1 MRKKMK
7 LNKKQLLK
15 VSISMALAGCLSISS
30 AYAQDEEKRDD
41 SILEEVI
48 VTAQKTEQNLQE
60 VPMSVTAVDGDIMD
74 EIRSGGSDIRFISGR
89 VPSLIV
95 ESDYGRVFPRF
106 YIRGLG
112 NTDFDLNAS
121 QSVSL
126 IYDDIVMENPI
137 LKGFPVFDMDRVEV
151 LRGPQGTLFGRNTPA
166 GIVKFDSVKPSAEN
180 DGYIKLGFGRFNQ
193 TSIEG
198 AIGGE
203 ISPNWSAR
211 FSFLHDERGDWVDN
225 KPGLVDPD
233 LNLVNGQANGDGNLE
248 GYAEDAFRF
257 QLAYDGEDFSALFNI
272 HGRDMDGTARV
283 FRANIIKP
291 GTNNFTPE
299 YDRFTVSHDGGN
311 EQIVQ
316 SKGFM
321 GKLEWDLDND
331 MALTSITGYETVE
344 AYSRGDVDGGYGA
357 DFLPWS
363 GPTIGLPPIDD
374 VPQDPNY
381 SGIPFPAQTA
391 DGIPNHSQFSQE
403 FRISKAND
411 NNFWQAG
418 VFYFDEHLEVDSF
431 NYSDLSIEQQIP
443 PVFDPNATN
452 RAHTGYA
459 NQVQDTTAY
468 AVFGQADFYLSDE
481 TTLTVGGRWSDESKD
496 YTAAVPMN
504 PFGDPVAPASVS
516 TSAGNFSGNI
526 SISHV
531 LDDDTNIYARL
542 ARGFRAPSIQ
552 GRVLFG
558 GAITVAN
565 SETIHS
571 IEAGFKKELFENRAR
586 LNASVFYYQMRDQQ
600 LTAGS
605 GSANVNQLVNADKT
619 VGYGF
624 ETDLTAKLAE
634 NTLLTFGLSYNN
646 TEIQDAN
653 LTVSPCGAG
662 CTVLDPREEPDN
674 EDNLNVLIDGNSL
687 PRAPRWMSN
696 LILKHII
703 PLDGGDLVLST
714 DWAYRSEINF
724 FLYESREFRGD
735 ALLEGGLRI
744 AYETEKW
751 AAGFYGRN
759 ITNQDKLIAAIDFN
773 NLEGIVNDPR
783 IWGVDFQYNFF

>member
-1 MRKKMK
+1 MK

-15 VSISMALAGCLSISS
+15 ISISMALAGTF
-30 AYAQDEEKRDD
+30 AAPTVYAQDEEQKDD

-60 VPMSVTAVDGDIMD
+60 VPMSISAVDGDIMD
-74 EIRSGGSDIRFISGR
+74 EIRSGGSDIRFLSGR

-95 ESDYGRVFPRF
+95 ESDFGRVFPRF

-121 QSVSL
+121 QPVSL
-126 IYDDIVMENPI
+126 IYDDIVMENPM
-137 LKGFPVFDMDRVEV
+137 LKGFPVFDMERVET

-166 GIVKFDSVKPSAEN
+166 GIVKFDSVKPSQDMN
-180 DGYIKLGFGRFNQ
+180 GYAKIGFGSFRQ
-193 TSIEG
+193 TSFEG
-198 AIGGE
+198 AIGGALND
-203 ISPNWSAR
+203 NWSAR
-211 FSFLHDERGDWVDN
+211 VSYLHDQRADWVRN
-225 KPGLVDPD
+225 EPGLVDPS
-233 LNLVNGQANGDGNLE
+233 LALVNNINGDGDLE
-248 GYAEDAFRF
+248 GYTEDAYRV
-257 QLAYDGEDFSALFNI
+257 QVAYDGDAFSALFNL
-272 HGRDMDGTARV
+272 HGRDLSGTARV
-283 FRANIIKP
+283 FRANIIQP
-291 GTNNFTPE
+291 GTNDFVPG
-299 YDRFTVSHDGGN
+299 YDRRVVSHDGGN
-311 EQIVQ
+311 AQDVK
-316 SKGFM
+316 SM
-321 GKLEWDLDND
+321 GWSAKLEWDLDND
-331 MALTSITGYETVE
+331 MTVTSITGYETVE

-357 DFLPWS
+357 SFLPWM
-363 GPTIGLPPIDD
+363 GPGF
-374 VPQDPNY
+374 
-381 SGIPFPAQTA
+381 IPFPAQTA
-391 DGIPNHSQFSQE
+391 DGIPDHNQTTQE
-403 FRISKAND
+403 FRLSQASD
-411 NNFWQAG
+411 SMFWQVG
-418 VFYFDEHLEVDSF
+418 VFYFDEHLEVESF
-431 NYSDLSIEQQIP
+431 NYSDLTD
-443 PVFDPNATN
+443 V
-452 RAHTGYA
+452 HTGYA
-459 NQVQDTTAY
+459 TQVQDTTAY

-481 TTLTVGGRWSDESKD
+481 TTLTIGGRWSDESKD
-496 YTAAVPMN
+496 YTAAVPLH
-504 PFGDPVAPASVS
+504 PFGGDPVAPASVS

-531 LDDDTNIYARL
+531 LDDDTNIYARI

-558 GAITVAN
+558 GAITVAD

-571 IEAGFKKELFENRAR
+571 IEAGFKKELWDNRAR
-586 LNASVFYYQMRDQQ
+586 LNSSVFYYQMNDQQ

-634 NTLLTFGLSYNN
+634 NTLLTLGLSYNH

-653 LTVSPCGAG
+653 LTVSPCGSN
-662 CTVLDPREEPDN
+662 CTVLDPAGAIEGT
-674 EDNLNVLIDGNSL
+674 VSIDGNSL

-703 PLDGGDLVLST
+703 PLDGGDIVLST

-735 ALLEGGLRI
+735 PLLEGGLRI

-751 AAGFYGRN
+751 VAGFYGRN
-759 ITNQDKLIAAIDFN
+759 ITDQDKLIAAIDFN

-783 IWGVDFQYNFF
+783 IWGIDFQYNF

>member
-1 MRKKMK
+1 MYSK
-7 LNKKQLLK
+7 NKKSVLAL
-15 VSISMALAGCLSISS
+15 SISMALTFSGAIF
-30 AYAQDEEKRDD
+30 AQDKDEEDKNDMA
-41 SILEEVI
+41 LEEVI
-48 VTAQKTEQNLQE
+48 VTAQKTEQNLQD
-60 VPMSVTAVDGDIMD
+60 VPMSVTAVDGDVMD
-74 EIRSGGSDIRFISGR
+74 EIRSGGADIRFVSGR

-95 ESDYGRVFPRF
+95 ESDFGRVFPRF

-121 QSVSL
+121 QPVSL
-126 IYDDIVMENPI
+126 IYDDVVMENPM

-166 GIVKFDSVKPSAEN
+166 GIVKFDSVKPSHDTN
-180 DGYIKLGFGRFNQ
+180 GYAKIGFGRFNQ
-193 TSIEG
+193 FSFEG

-203 ISPNWSAR
+203 LSENWTAR
-211 FSFLHDERGDWVDN
+211 FSYLHDERSDWVDN
-225 KPGLVDPD
+225 KPALIDPS
-233 LNLVNGQANGDGNLE
+233 LTFVNGNPVGDGNLE

-257 QLAYDGEDFSALFNI
+257 QLAYDGDDFSALFNI

-283 FRANIIKP
+283 FRANIIQQ
-291 GTNNFTPE
+291 GSNNFTPE
-299 YDRFTVSHDGGN
+299 YDRFVVSHDGAN

-321 GKLEWDLDND
+321 GKLEWDLANE
-331 MALTSITGYETVE
+331 MILTSITGYEEVE
-344 AYSRGDVDGGYGA
+344 AYSRGDVDGGYGSA
-357 DFLPWS
+357 LPFPPFSTTPS
-363 GPTIGLPPIDD
+363 GPGF
-374 VPQDPNY
+374 
-381 SGIPFPAQTA
+381 IPFPAQTA
-391 DGIPNHSQFSQE
+391 DGIPNHRQFTQE
-403 FRISKAND
+403 FRISRASDSK
-411 NNFWQAG
+411 FWQAG
-418 VFYFDEHLEVDSF
+418 VFYFNEHLEVDSF
-431 NYSDLSIEQQIP
+431 NYDDLTLEAVIP
-443 PVFDPNATN
+443 PVFNPNDTH
-452 RAHTGYA
+452 RAFSGYA

-481 TTLTVGGRWSDESKD
+481 TTLTAGLRWSHDAKD
-496 YTAAVPMN
+496 YTASVPLA
-504 PFGDPVAPASVS
+504 PFGGAPVAPSSVHPS
-516 TSAGNFSGNI
+516 DSNFSGNL
-526 SISHV
+526 SISHI
-531 LDDDTNIYARL
+531 LDDETNIYARL

-565 SETIHS
+565 SETVTS
-571 IEAGFKKELFENRAR
+571 IEAGFKKEMWDGRAR
-586 LNASVFYYQMRDQQ
+586 LNADVFYYQMNDQQ

-634 NTLLTFGLSYNN
+634 NTLLTLGVSYNH

-653 LTVSPCGAG
+653 LTVSPCGSN
-662 CTVLDPREEPDN
+662 CTVLDPPGAIAGT
-674 EDNLNVLIDGNSL
+674 VSIDGNSL

-703 PLDGGDLVLST
+703 PLEHANLVLTT
-714 DWAYRSEINF
+714 DWAYRSSINF
-724 FLYESREFRGD
+724 FLYESEEFRGD
-735 ALLEGGLRI
+735 ALLEGGLRV

-751 AAGFYGRN
+751 SAGFYGRN
-759 ITNQDKLIAAIDFN
+759 ITDQDKLIAAIDFN

-783 IWGVDFQYNFF
+783 IWGVDFQYNF

>member
-15 VSISMALAGCLSISS
+15 VSISMALAGCLSIPA
-30 AYAQDEEKRDD
+30 AYAQDEEQRDD

-48 VTAQKTEQNLQE
+48 VTAQKTEQNLQD
-60 VPMSVTAVDGDIMD
+60 VPMSVTAVDGDVMD

-95 ESDYGRVFPRF
+95 ESDFGRVFPRF

-121 QSVSL
+121 QPVSL
-126 IYDDIVMENPI
+126 IYDDIVMENPM
-137 LKGFPVFDMDRVEV
+137 LKGFPVFDMDRVET

-166 GIVKFDSVKPSAEN
+166 GIVKFDSVKPSQDM
-180 DGYIKLGFGRFNQ
+180 DGYAKIGFGTFRQASF
-193 TSIEG
+193 EG
-198 AIGGE
+198 AIGGALND
-203 ISPNWSAR
+203 SWSAR
-211 FSFLHDERGDWVDN
+211 VSYLHDQRADWVRN
-225 KPGLVDPD
+225 EPGLVDPG
-233 LNLVNGQANGDGNLE
+233 LNLVDGKVNGDGDLE
-248 GYAEDAFRF
+248 AYTEDAYRV
-257 QLAYDGEDFSALFNI
+257 QVAYDGDSFSALFNL
-272 HGRDMDGTARV
+272 HGRDLDGTARV

-291 GTNNFTPE
+291 GTNDFVDG
-299 YDRFTVSHDGGN
+299 YDRRVVSYDGGN
-311 EQIVQ
+311 AQDVK
-316 SKGFM
+316 SM
-321 GKLEWDLDND
+321 GWSAKLEWDLDND
-331 MALTSITGYETVE
+331 MTFTSITGYETVE

-357 DFLPWS
+357 SFLPWM
-363 GPTIGLPPIDD
+363 GPGF
-374 VPQDPNY
+374 
-381 SGIPFPAQTA
+381 IPFPAQTA
-391 DGIPNHSQFSQE
+391 DGIPDHNQTTQE
-403 FRISKAND
+403 FRLSQASESM
-411 NNFWQAG
+411 FWQAG
-418 VFYFDEHLEVDSF
+418 VFYFDEHLEVESF
-431 NYSDLSIEQQIP
+431 NYSDLTD
-443 PVFDPNATN
+443 V
-452 RAHTGYA
+452 HTGYA

-468 AVFGQADFYLSDE
+468 AIFGQADFYLSDE
-481 TTLTVGGRWSDESKD
+481 TTLTAGVRWSHDEKD
-496 YTAAVPMN
+496 YTASVPMH
-504 PFGDPVAPASVS
+504 PFGGEPVPPSSVNPS
-516 TSAGNFSGNI
+516 DSNFSGNI
-526 SISHV
+526 SIAHV

-558 GAITVAN
+558 GAITVAD
-565 SETIHS
+565 SETVTS
-571 IEAGFKKELFENRAR
+571 IEAGFKKELWDGRAR
-586 LNASVFYYQMRDQQ
+586 LNSALFYYQMNDQQ

-624 ETDLTAKLAE
+624 ESDLTAKLAP
-634 NTLLTFGLSYNN
+634 NTLLTFGLSYNH
-646 TEIQDAN
+646 TEIQDEN
-653 LTVSPCGAG
+653 LTVSPCGSN
-662 CTVLDPREEPDN
+662 CTVLDPAGAIEGT
-674 EDNLNVLIDGNSL
+674 VSIDGNSL

-703 PLDGGDLVLST
+703 PMDGGDLVLTT

-751 AAGFYGRN
+751 AVGFYGRN
-759 ITNQDKLIAAIDFN
+759 ITDQDKLIAAIDFN

>member
-1 MRKKMK
+1 MK

-60 VPMSVTAVDGDIMD
+60 VPMSITAIDGDIMD
-74 EIRSGGSDIRFISGR
+74 EIRSGGSDIRFMSGR

-95 ESDYGRVFPRF
+95 ESDFGRVFPRF

-121 QSVSL
+121 QPVSL
-126 IYDDIVMENPI
+126 IYDDIVMENPM
-137 LKGFPVFDMDRVEV
+137 LKGFPVFDMDRVET

-166 GIVKFDSVKPSAEN
+166 GIVKFDSVKPSQDM
-180 DGYIKLGFGRFNQ
+180 DGYAKIGFGTFRQ
-193 TSIEG
+193 TSFEG
-198 AIGGE
+198 AIGGALND
-203 ISPNWSAR
+203 SWSAR
-211 FSFLHDERGDWVDN
+211 VSYLHDQRADWVRN
-225 KPGLVDPD
+225 EPGLVDPD
-233 LNLVNGQANGDGNLE
+233 LNLTNGRVNGDGDLE
-248 GYAEDAFRF
+248 AYTEDAYRV
-257 QLAYDGEDFSALFNI
+257 QVAYDGDSFSALFNL
-272 HGRDMDGTARV
+272 HGRDLDGTARV

-291 GTNNFTPE
+291 GTNDFVE
-299 YDRFTVSHDGGN
+299 GYDRRVVSFDGGN
-311 EQIVQ
+311 SQ
-316 SKGFM
+316 SVKSLGWSA
-321 GKLEWDLDND
+321 KLEWDLDND
-331 MALTSITGYETVE
+331 MTFTSITGYETVE

-357 DFLPWS
+357 SFLPWM
-363 GPTIGLPPIDD
+363 GPGF
-374 VPQDPNY
+374 
-381 SGIPFPAQTA
+381 IPFPAQTA
-391 DGIPNHSQFSQE
+391 DGIPDHNQTTQE
-403 FRISKAND
+403 FRLSQTSD
-411 NNFWQAG
+411 SMFWQAG
-418 VFYFDEHLEVDSF
+418 VFYFDEHLEVESF
-431 NYSDLSIEQQIP
+431 NYSDLTD
-443 PVFDPNATN
+443 V
-452 RAHTGYA
+452 HTGYA

-468 AVFGQADFYLSDE
+468 ALFGQSDFYLSDE
-481 TTLTVGGRWSDESKD
+481 TTLTVGVRWSDESKD
-496 YTAAVPMN
+496 YTAAVPLH
-504 PFGDPVAPASVS
+504 PFGGAPVPPSSVS
-516 TSAGNFSGNI
+516 TSDGNFSGNI
-526 SISHV
+526 SIAHV

-558 GAITVAN
+558 GAITVAD
-565 SETIHS
+565 SETVTS
-571 IEAGFKKELFENRAR
+571 IEAGFKKELWDGRAR
-586 LNASVFYYQMRDQQ
+586 LNSALFYYQMNDQQ

-619 VGYGF
+619 IGYGF
-624 ETDLTAKLAE
+624 ESDLTAKLAP
-634 NTLLTFGLSYNN
+634 NTLLTLGLSYNH
-646 TEIQDAN
+646 TEIQDEN
-653 LTVSPCGAG
+653 LTVSPCGSN
-662 CTVLDPREEPDN
+662 CTVLDPPGAIAGT
-674 EDNLNVLIDGNSL
+674 VSIDGNSL

-714 DWAYRSEINF
+714 DWAYRSSINF
-724 FLYESREFRGD
+724 FLYESKEFRGD

-759 ITNQDKLIAAIDFN
+759 ITDQDKLIAAIDFN

>member
-1 MRKKMK
+1 
-7 LNKKQLLK
+7 
-15 VSISMALAGCLSISS
+15 MALAGSF
-30 AYAQDEEKRDD
+30 AAPAVYAQDEEQKDD

-95 ESDYGRVFPRF
+95 ESDFGRVFPRF

-121 QSVSL
+121 QPVSL
-126 IYDDIVMENPI
+126 IYDDIVMENPM
-137 LKGFPVFDMDRVEV
+137 LKGFPVFDMDRVET

-166 GIVKFDSVKPSAEN
+166 GIVKFDSVKPSQDM
-180 DGYIKLGFGRFNQ
+180 DGYAKIGFGSFRQ
-193 TSIEG
+193 TSFEG
-198 AIGGE
+198 AIGGALND
-203 ISPNWSAR
+203 NWSAR
-211 FSFLHDERGDWVDN
+211 VSYLHDQRADWVRN
-225 KPGLVDPD
+225 EPGLVDPG
-233 LNLVNGQANGDGNLE
+233 LNLVNGQVNGDGDLE
-248 GYAEDAFRF
+248 AYTEDAYRV
-257 QLAYDGEDFSALFNI
+257 QVAYEGDTFNALFNL
-272 HGRDMDGTARV
+272 HGRDLDGTARV
-283 FRANIIKP
+283 FRANIIQP
-291 GTNNFTPE
+291 GTNDFVPG
-299 YDRFTVSHDGGN
+299 YDRRVVSYDGGN
-311 EQIVQ
+311 AQNVK
-316 SKGFM
+316 SM
-321 GKLEWDLDND
+321 GWSAKLEWDLDND
-331 MALTSITGYETVE
+331 MTVTSITGYETVE

-357 DFLPWS
+357 SFLPWM
-363 GPTIGLPPIDD
+363 GPGF
-374 VPQDPNY
+374 
-381 SGIPFPAQTA
+381 IPFPAQTA
-391 DGIPNHSQFSQE
+391 DGIPDHNQTTQE
-403 FRISKAND
+403 FRLSQASD
-411 NNFWQAG
+411 SMFWQAG
-418 VFYFDEHLEVDSF
+418 VFFFDEHLEVESF
-431 NYSDLSIEQQIP
+431 NYSDLTD
-443 PVFDPNATN
+443 V
-452 RAHTGYA
+452 HTGYA

-481 TTLTVGGRWSDESKD
+481 TTLTIGGRWSDESKD

-504 PFGDPVAPASVS
+504 PFGNPVAPASVS
-516 TSAGNFSGNI
+516 TSDGNFSGNI

-531 LDDDTNIYARL
+531 LDDNTNIYARL

-558 GAITVAN
+558 GAITVAD

-571 IEAGFKKELFENRAR
+571 IEAGFKKELWDNRAR
-586 LNASVFYYQMRDQQ
+586 LNASVFYYQMNDQQ

-624 ETDLTAKLAE
+624 ESDLTAKLAP
-634 NTLLTFGLSYNN
+634 NTLLTLGLSYNH

-653 LTVSPCGAG
+653 LTVSPCGSN
-662 CTVLDPREEPDN
+662 CTILDPREEPDN
-674 EDNLNVLIDGNSL
+674 EDNLNVLIGGNSL

-703 PLDGGDLVLST
+703 PLDGGDIVLST
-714 DWAYRSEINF
+714 DWAYRSSINF
-724 FLYESREFRGD
+724 FLYESKEFRGD
-735 ALLEGGLRI
+735 PLLEGGLRI
-744 AYETEKW
+744 AYETENW

-759 ITNQDKLIAAIDFN
+759 ITDQDKLIAAIDFN

-783 IWGVDFQYNFF
+783 IWGVDFQYNF